1 MNRKSHAFFFA
12 DLYYCVGWL
21 LMTASDRHERL
32 RQIDP
37 SLLETLHREA
47 FRAPSSTP
55 GLHKSHLLDSV
66 TSQVNALFA
75 NHPSLNDHL
84 AQKAAWLPGVEAW
97 LDEEGRALIQSALYA
112 NRVSNLP
119 TRQTLST
126 LLPPFYRPLLETI
139 PDYPEDIVDAF
150 VFNTLRSLASANR
163 GCGLPAIQA
172 GMKLKAMN
180 SMSYQKLRQA
190 AQKSPDFLLFIR
202 ANENTVASGPQPKQ
216 A

>member
-47 FRAPSSTP
+47 FRAPSGTP
-55 GLHKSHLLDSV
+55 GLHKSHLLASV

-75 NHPSLNDHL
+75 NRPSLNDHL

-126 LLPPFYRPLLETI
+126 LLPPFYRTLLETI

-190 AQKSPDFLLFIR
+190 AQQSPDFLLFIR